1 MSITESQKVDYL
13 WKKVG
18 YAATKTD
25 TGTLK
30 DATNEEIASP
40 LLIRG
45 DKTWNEA
52 SQIPSTKPAS
62 TSGVVTVY
70 TTSVPVECATIAT
83 ASTSR
88 SWKTNLTDWIS
99 PEFSPVDGSY
109 LVNVYIHTAGN
120 AGTAAASGTQVLG
133 AGSGNNDE
141 WFFDYQSGVLH
152 FIGTSLPNGV
162 SFSGKS
168 VYISGARYTG
178 TIGLQN
184 LVVRNTVQFEVEDN
198 IILLN
203 SGGSIGNDAGIMINR
218 QSSGNNAVFY
228 WDEASDK
235 FKIVL
240 STSDGSTVT
249 NLTDTNY
256 VRMAGADPADAQ
268 DFITL
273 NYLATAPTVTL
284 GDFSFSTNRITLQN
298 TNADFELD
306 SSGTGKFVLLGTS
319 GLVLPQ
325 GDTASRPAA
334 QTGVIR
340 YNTQTSKYEVSQDGS
355 TWTALRTEQTSREV
369 IKDVFTGD
377 GSTFTFTSPN
387 VSTAPENI
395 IVYID
400 GVMQE
405 PDYNYTTDGSTS
417 SITITGGDAPHL
429 GARVVV
435 ISGFADAQF

>member
-70 TTSVPVECATIAT
+70 TTSAPVECATIAT

-152 FIGTSLPNGV
+152 FIGTNLPNGV
-162 SFSGKS
+162 SFTGKS
-168 VYISGARYTG
+168 VYIAGARYTG

-228 WDEASDK
+228 WDEGSDK

-256 VRMAGADPADAQ
+256 VRMAGADPQDAQ

-325 GDTASRPAA
+325 GDTASRPSA
-334 QTGVIR
+334 QAGVIR
-340 YNTQTSKYEVSQDGS
+340 YNTDTGKYEVSQDGS
-355 TWTALRTEQTSREV
+355 TWTSLRTEQTDREV

-377 GSTFTFTSPN
+377 GSTQTFVSIH
-387 VSTAPENI
+387 VSTAPENL

-405 PDYNYTTDGSTS
+405 PDVNYTTDGSTS
-417 SITITGGDAPHL
+417 TITTIGEAPHL

-435 ISGFADAQF
+435 ISGFADAQI

>member
-1 MSITESQKVDYL
+1 MSIQRIPGQMLESNLTRTTDLAFQTSLLYL
-13 WKKVG
+13 DVVNGRVG
-18 YAATKTD
+18 VKTAAPGNFALDVNGTARFQDSVQITGD
-25 TGTLK
+25 LTVTGT
-30 DATNEEIASP
+30 T
-40 LLIRG
+40 
-45 DKTWNEA
+45 T
-52 SQIPSTKPAS
+52 
-62 TSGVVTVY
+62 TVN
-70 TTSVPVECATIAT
+70 T
-83 ASTSR
+83 
-88 SWKTNLTDWIS
+88 
-99 PEFSPVDGSY
+99 
-109 LVNVYIHTAGN
+109 
-120 AGTAAASGTQVLG
+120 
-133 AGSGNNDE
+133 
-141 WFFDYQSGVLH
+141 
-152 FIGTSLPNGV
+152 
-162 SFSGKS
+162 
-168 VYISGARYTG
+168 
-178 TIGLQN
+178 QN
-184 LVVRNTVQFEVEDN
+184 LNIEDN
-198 IILLN
+198 IIVLN
-203 SGGSIGNDAGIMINR
+203 SSGSIGNDAGIMINR

-228 WDEASDK
+228 WDEGSDK

-249 NLTDTNY
+249 NITDTDY
-256 VRMAGADPADAQ
+256 VRMAGADPVDAQ
-268 DFITL
+268 DFVTL

-325 GDTASRPAA
+325 GDTASRPSA
-334 QTGVIR
+334 QAGVIR

-377 GSTFTFTSPN
+377 GSTVTFVSPN
-387 VSTAPENI
+387 VSTAPENV

-417 SITITGGDAPHL
+417 SITITGGEAPHA